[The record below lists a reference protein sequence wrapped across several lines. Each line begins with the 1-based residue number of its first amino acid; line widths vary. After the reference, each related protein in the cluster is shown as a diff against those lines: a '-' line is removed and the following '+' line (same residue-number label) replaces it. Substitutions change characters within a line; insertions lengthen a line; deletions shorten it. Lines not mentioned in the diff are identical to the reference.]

1 MDLRRILLRLSSI
14 SEVIPMAGFRI
25 ERVNKEL
32 QREIS
37 RLLEFSVKDENA
49 KRAVVTGVD
58 CAKDLKSAKVYFT
71 TISPEDRR
79 SVSES
84 LKKVRTF
91 LRSSLA
97 QTLRIRTVPELRFIY
112 DTSGEYGRSIDRL
125 LDMVVT
131 HEENTDYVEG
141 DDGERE

>member
-1 MDLRRILLRLSSI
+1 
-14 SEVIPMAGFRI
+14 MAGFRI

-49 KRAVVTGVD
+49 KRAVITGVD

-97 QTLRIRTVPELRFIY
+97 QSLRIRTVPELRFIY

>member
-1 MDLRRILLRLSSI
+1 
-14 SEVIPMAGFRI
+14 MAGFRI

-49 KRAVVTGVD
+49 KRAVITGVD

-97 QTLRIRTVPELRFIY
+97 QSLRIRTVPELRFIY

-125 LDMVVT
+125 LDMVIT

>member
-1 MDLRRILLRLSSI
+1 
-14 SEVIPMAGFRI
+14 MAGFRI

>member
-1 MDLRRILLRLSSI
+1 
-14 SEVIPMAGFRI
+14 MAGFRI

-49 KRAVVTGVD
+49 KRAVITGVD

-71 TISPEDRR
+71 TISPEDRH

-97 QTLRIRTVPELRFIY
+97 QSLRIRTVPELRFIY

>member
-1 MDLRRILLRLSSI
+1 
-14 SEVIPMAGFRI
+14 MAGFRI

-49 KRAVVTGVD
+49 KRAVITGVD
-58 CAKDLKSAKVYFT
+58 CAKDLKSAKIYFT
-71 TISPEDRR
+71 TISQEDRR

-97 QTLRIRTVPELRFIY
+97 QSLRIRTVPELRFIY

-131 HEENTDYVEG
+131 HDEDSDYVEG